1 MRFEISRHA
10 LDESNRRGIA
20 RHILES
26 VLNNP
31 GQIVDSYGEKKAYQS
46 KIVFG
51 SGKIYLVRVI
61 VKEYADHAVVVTA
74 YRTSKIEKYWR
85 TR

>member
-1 MRFEISRHA
+1 MKFEIFGHA
-10 LDESNRRGIA
+10 MEESNRRGIS
-20 RHILES
+20 RDIVES

-31 GQIVDSYGEKKAYQS
+31 GQIIDSYGEKKAYQS

-61 VKEYADHAVVVTA
+61 VKEYVDHAVVVTV
-74 YRTSKIEKYWR
+74 YRTSRIEKYWR
-85 TR
+85 T